1 MFNIQNEVVRLMQAS
16 NENAICIS
24 SNAIDAFARAM
35 GIKECAGP
43 REILG
48 QPTLVT
54 LRDEHSNWS
63 YFMHL
68 LCWTTKR
75 AVIAVD
81 EGWLEAYW
89 EEGSRQDRPMAII
102 YEMIDDELFATEIVL
117 HHSRSDKARLC
128 SMDLKIAYVHC
139 CDGTFGWEILPKA
152 FKKRASIGI
161 QRAGTRYYWDYDEA
175 DTEEFMAA
183 LHERKDEEGQPSSV
197 QLPGVVITKGRWCKS
212 AAGAQAA

>member
-1 MFNIQNEVVRLMQAS
+1 MFNIQNEVVKLMQAS
-16 NENAICIS
+16 NENLLCIS

-35 GIKECAGP
+35 GIKECAKN
-43 REILG
+43 REILR

-54 LRDEHSNWS
+54 LRDEHINWS

-81 EGWLEAYW
+81 EDWLEAYW
-89 EEGSRQDRPMAII
+89 GEGSRQERPMAII
-102 YEMIDDELFATEIVL
+102 YEMIDDELFATEVVL
-117 HHSRSDKARLC
+117 HHSRSCKARLC
-128 SMDLKIAYVHC
+128 SMDLKIAYVHY
-139 CDGTFGWEILPKA
+139 CDGTFAWEILPKA

-161 QRAGTRYYWDYDEA
+161 QRAGTSYYWDNDQA

-183 LHERKDEEGQPSSV
+183 LHVRKDEEWQPSSA
-197 QLPGVVITKGRWCKS
+197 QLPSVVLTKDRWCKS